1 MHGWYRT
8 WHENEQL
15 CEVMWYKQGQEHGT
29 NKQYDEQGNL
39 IGTYTMV
46 HGTGVDLWFAKPG
59 VISEERHYQDGAHH
73 GYERW
78 WTADNQTISEE
89 GHFWHGV
96 EHGIFREW
104 NASGRLRRGYPHY
117 FVLGNRVNKRQYIR
131 ACQQDPTLP
140 PFNADDNEPTRQLPD
155 GVKQGTQ
162 LKEPEGISQSQ
173 FLFSVSSE
181 IRETSTPMSE
191 TFETQLTQMH
201 RRLEDLRRSSW
212 RKYRCGDRTIIDH
225 FQRMTSLSEASL
237 QTFEH
242 THAIELPSDY
252 RAFLATVDAE
262 APGLYE
268 SLLPLEDWDD
278 LSINLERPLPSY
290 LTMPCPLIPDVEIE
304 LIDEDDQ
311 GILLQMERYQGLLAI
326 AKREPDDPWIDEFN
340 GTRCALIITDTAR
353 GRIVYIG
360 DEERPPYFMPD
371 ASFLDWYMRWLDELQ
386 AGVDIWGFNHIPRG
400 SEAKLV
406 DAFYQSTVPFD
417 RRDILYALARH
428 NPLTE
433 RADEVL
439 RTGVEGRNS
448 SVRTAAVKSL
458 PHKERFVPLLVE
470 RLQDKEASVREAV
483 VETLR
488 AGKYVANYIPELN
501 TALEREN
508 DARVLFSTV
517 NALHEANGLG
527 LASPAKHVNSPNEG
541 IRMYV
546 AYFFEKTDGFEGAEG
561 LEQLLNDENATAHV
575 NAVAAFHR
583 RGRDASI
590 EWIAARLA
598 QTTESEERDRLS
610 KTLNVL
616 QNQPPTA
623 WYKTRNFL
631 SRLGFG
637 WV

>member
-1 MHGWYRT
+1 MS
-8 WHENEQL
+8 
-15 CEVMWYKQGQEHGT
+15 GT
-29 NKQYDEQGNL
+29 LNTK
-39 IGTYTMV
+39 
-46 HGTGVDLWFAKPG
+46 
-59 VISEERHYQDGAHH
+59 
-73 GYERW
+73 
-78 WTADNQTISEE
+78 
-89 GHFWHGV
+89 
-96 EHGIFREW
+96 
-104 NASGRLRRGYPHY
+104 
-117 FVLGNRVNKRQYIR
+117 
-131 ACQQDPTLP
+131 
-140 PFNADDNEPTRQLPD
+140 
-155 GVKQGTQ
+155 
-162 LKEPEGISQSQ
+162 
-173 FLFSVSSE
+173 
-181 IRETSTPMSE
+181 
-191 TFETQLTQMH
+191 LTQMH

-212 RKYRCGDRTIIDH
+212 RKYRCGDGTIIDH

-242 THAIELPSDY
+242 THAIELPPDY

-386 AGVDIWGFNHIPRG
+386 VGVNIWGFNHIPRG
-400 SEAKLV
+400 SEVKLV

-428 NPLTE
+428 KPLTE

-439 RTGVEGRNS
+439 RTEVEGRNS
-448 SVRTAAVKSL
+448 SVRTAAVLQLLSGGENL
-458 PHKERFVPLLVE
+458 IPLLVE
-470 RLQDKEASVREAV
+470 RLQDENASVRKEV
-483 VETLR
+483 VINLYR
-488 AGKYVANYIPELN
+488 GKHTAKYIPELT
-501 TALEREN
+501 TALKQEH
-508 DARVLFSTV
+508 DARVLFSMA
-517 NALHEANGLG
+517 NALHEVNGLR
-527 LASPAKHVNSPNEG
+527 LASLARQANNPNEG

-546 AYFFEKTDGFEGAEG
+546 AYFFEKTNGFEGSEG
-561 LEQLLNDENATAHV
+561 LEQLLNDDDAAIHMY
-575 NAVAAFHR
+575 AVAAFHR

-590 EWIAARLA
+590 EWVAARLA
-598 QTTESEERDRLS
+598 QATESEERDRLS
-610 KTLNVL
+610 KALNVL
-616 QNQPPTA
+616 QNQTPTA